1 VCLHY
6 ISTVTLHRRP
16 LSLQQYFIKT
26 NSRDQSYKKVEF
38 FTKWRLHEQHSQ
50 LPQVGHDHHLDL
62 HVVQCVHLAIF
73 SASGGT
79 GDSKGK
85 RKQNVVPVQM
95 SEVLAAPEEGFSVKG
110 ATYTINHDPVEMEV
124 IQ

>member
-1 VCLHY
+1 MNN
-6 ISTVTLHRRP
+6 T
-16 LSLQQYFIKT
+16 
-26 NSRDQSYKKVEF
+26 
-38 FTKWRLHEQHSQ
+38 SQ

>member
-1 VCLHY
+1 M
-6 ISTVTLHRRP
+6 
-16 LSLQQYFIKT
+16 SLT
-26 NSRDQSYKKVEF
+26 SNMV
-38 FTKWRLHEQHSQ
+38 
-50 LPQVGHDHHLDL
+50 
-62 HVVQCVHLAIF
+62 
-73 SASGGT
+73 
-79 GDSKGK
+79 K